1 MKEKQGKDQNRL
13 KLRGILL
20 LSLVWLSVLFSGKNP
35 EKVMAAEPSVL
46 ETNVTEAAEGNFMI
60 GVPGIFY
67 STEENEM
74 LDRMNEVRKEAYN
87 EKLEYP
93 KGSGKHLGV
102 DYPYVSLKWSNKCE
116 RIARIRAAEVSLLA
130 GHVRP
135 CGGIAQLSL
144 EGFSQ
149 NGEVIAWDDTVLNGI
164 WNKENPNDP
173 GSWYSEKKY
182 YIDPADTTHVT
193 GHYTAMIDPDN
204 TYVGISAF
212 QGSSAFGY
220 LNSWKIITGEFS
232 PKESLDETFV
242 GLQGEYIQKV
252 EVKAGYVSMKIVGN
266 NALDIDEGTLFETNI
281 TVNTTNGYGSNNC
294 RMYSPVKWTS
304 SNEDVLVID
313 EATGI
318 ATGKAEGRVKI
329 TATAV
334 SGGVEVSDTLDVVV
348 LPAGIAIE
356 KLIAPEPITVN
367 TGTKPELPKSVTA
380 LLTNGATAEVAV
392 SWEEPVADFYK
403 KNSYLYYQD
412 TSFDVMGTF
421 QEFTVAQKVNV
432 IAQIE
437 RFDLETDTVTVES
450 GQKPVYPK
458 AKQVCLTNGMAYKDS
473 TINWTDHEEYK
484 KREGGTFEIE
494 GVFPFNTTKKAKLTL
509 IVNPATVTSAV
520 IGRTTIVTATG
531 KEPEYPKATVTW
543 SNGDV
548 EETEISWDQTEDFK
562 EGYKRSAG
570 TSYTITGSCG
580 GKHFT
585 VTVLVKTEEEAG
597 QDIKDGQEG
606 GNGSGDGNGSDSG
619 TGRQDPG
626 NDIEQNTGNPRRNRT
641 DIDADAKPVGTSIT
655 KLKAGRKAF
664 TVKWEKASGE
674 INGYQIQYSTKKNF
688 KSGVKKVTV
697 KKAAITSKKIKAKA
711 GRRYYVRIRTY
722 RIVNGKYLYSDWSK
736 GKKIKV

>member
-1 MKEKQGKDQNRL
+1 MKEKKKIACNRL
-13 KLRGILL
+13 KVRVVLL
-20 LSLVWLSVLFSGKNP
+20 FGMVWLAGIFWGKNT
-35 EKVMAAEPSVL
+35 VSVRATELPAL
-46 ETNVTEAAEGNFMI
+46 ETNVTEASEGNFMI
-60 GVPGIFY
+60 GVPGTFY

-74 LDRMNEVRKEAYN
+74 LDRMNEVRKEAYD

-93 KGSGKHLGV
+93 KKSGKYLGV
-102 DYPYVSLKWSNKCE
+102 DYPYVPLKWSNKCE

-135 CGGIAQLSL
+135 GGGLAQLTL
-144 EGFSQ
+144 EDFSQ
-149 NGEVIAWDDTVLNGI
+149 NGEVIAWDDEVLNGI
-164 WNKENPNDP
+164 WNKKNPNDP

-182 YIDPADTTHVT
+182 YIDPADMTNET
-193 GHYTAMIDPDN
+193 GHYEAMINPNN

-220 LNSWKIITGEFS
+220 LNGWKIITGEFS
-232 PKESLDETFV
+232 PRESLDETFV
-242 GLQGEYIQKV
+242 GLKGDYIQKV
-252 EVKAGYVSMKIVGN
+252 EVKAKYVSMKIEGN

-281 TVNTTNGYGSNNC
+281 TVNTANGYGSNNC
-294 RMYSPVKWTS
+294 KMYSPVKWTS

-318 ATGKAEGRVKI
+318 ATGKAEGRAVI
-329 TATAV
+329 TASAV
-334 SGGVEVSDTLDVVV
+334 SGGVEVSDTLEVVV
-348 LPAGIAIE
+348 LPEGIAIE
-356 KLIAPEPITVN
+356 KLMEPEPITVN
-367 TGTKPELPKSVTA
+367 TGTKPVLPECVTA
-380 LLTNGATAEVAV
+380 LLTNGATVDVAV
-392 SWEEPVADFYK
+392 NWEELVADFYK

-580 GKHFT
+580 GKRFT

-606 GNGSGDGNGSDSG
+606 GNGSEDGNGSDSG

-641 DIDADAKPVGTSIT
+641 DIDAVAKPAGTSIR
-655 KLKAGRKAF
+655 KLKAAKKAF
-664 TVKWEKASGE
+664 TVKWKKASGE
-674 INGYQIQYSTKKNF
+674 INGYQIQYCTKKNF

-697 KKAAITSKKIKAKA
+697 KNAGITSKKIKAKS
-711 GRRYYVRIRTY
+711 GRRYYVRIRAY

-736 GKKIKV
+736 GKKVKV